1 MRAKRLHFSKTH
13 LSLFAW
19 IVSVSRNDSN
29 LRKHGVDVTQQEND
43 SEDTRDSNSKPVP
56 SIVRTHPK
64 HDPAQHD
71 QEDTRKVQL
80 DHVVSQTSLQQEGGF
95 DNGIIT

>member
-1 MRAKRLHFSKTH
+1 MYNGYIFD
-13 LSLFAW
+13 W
-19 IVSVSRNDSN
+19 IVSASRKTSN

-43 SEDTRDSNSKPVP
+43 SEDARDPNSEPVP

-71 QEDTRKVQL
+71 QKDTRKVQL
-80 DHVVSQTSLQQEGGF
+80 DHVVSQTPLQREGGY